1 VSKDALKRMRQEVR
15 GWNLTRQTHVSLTVL
30 AKQYNPIIQ
39 GWSNYYGAL
48 YRAAMFHLYQHIDRA
63 LARWASRKF
72 KALSSRRRA
81 SMLWLR
87 RIKKAEPQ
95 LFHHWRLVGN
105 EVG

>member
-1 VSKDALKRMRQEVR
+1 
-15 GWNLTRQTHVSLTVL
+15 VL
-30 AKQYNPIIQ
+30 ILHGIGELHTK
-39 GWSNYYGAL
+39 GWSNYYGAF

-72 KALSSRRRA
+72 KALSSRRAA

-87 RIKKAEPQ
+87 KTKKAEPQ
-95 LFHHWRLVGN
+95 LFHYWRRVGN